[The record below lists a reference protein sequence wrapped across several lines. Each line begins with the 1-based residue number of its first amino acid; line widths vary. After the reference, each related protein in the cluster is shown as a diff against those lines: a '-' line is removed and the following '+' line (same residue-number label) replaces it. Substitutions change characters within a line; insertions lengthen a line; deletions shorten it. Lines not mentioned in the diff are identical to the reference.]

1 LGAEPVKVDVLH
13 LRNLR
18 FTARPQ
24 NQKA

>member
-13 LRNLR
+13 LRDLR
-18 FTARPQ
+18 FAARPQ